1 MHRSI
6 ASQSFNR
13 FGFAFYDFADFADFA
28 VVFAIVGFAIR
39 ALSSSSE

>member
-13 FGFAFYDFADFADFA
+13 FGFAFYDFADFA

-39 ALSSSSE
+39 ALSISSE